1 MILRL
6 FLAFFASF
14 ICLQAGTLLTYNL
27 YSKAENFDIVLGFDE
42 PYTAQIRQQNQNGKI
57 ILLLENTKIKEN
69 FSQTLNSKFLSSISI
84 LNYQG
89 GMLGIELTSDKN
101 LQITPAKNPDK
112 MSMLI
117 RISPKGISN
126 FSELGAQKTSSFD
139 GKYTSLIIVLSL
151 LCIALVIVR
160 KQLDKKI
167 KKAKSAKKQNP
178 PKSAKEA
185 NSISNSRK
193 TEQNSE
199 QKTEQNSKQNTEQS
213 AQTNIEP
220 QKADFASE
228 LANADFENSAKII
241 FEKSLDER
249 NKVVL
254 FEHNARKYLV
264 LTGSSNVLL
273 DRFGEDNIRTQSDFE
288 LFFEQNKN
296 MLSNFISKRTNSLE
310 NYKNNLSA
318 E

>member
-6 FLAFFASF
+6 FFTLFASF
-14 ICLQAGTLLTYNL
+14 VYLQAGNLLTYNL
-27 YSKAENFDIVLGFDE
+27 YSRAENFDIVLGFDE
-42 PYTAQIRQQNQNGKI
+42 PYNAQIRQQNQDGKI

-69 FSQTLNSKFLSSISI
+69 FSQALNSKFINSISI
-84 LNYQG
+84 MNFQG
-89 GMLGIELTSDKN
+89 QMLGIELKSDKN

-117 RISPKGISN
+117 RITPKAISN
-126 FSELGAQKTSSFD
+126 FSELGAQKTSSVD
-139 GKYTSLIIVLSL
+139 GKYTSLIVVLSL
-151 LCIALVIVR
+151 LCIALVIIR
-160 KQLDKKI
+160 KRLDKKI
-167 KKAKSAKKQNP
+167 NAKTAKAVQKNP
-178 PKSAKEA
+178 SSSE
-185 NSISNSRK
+185 NSRK
-193 TEQNSE
+193 TEQSVE
-199 QKTEQNSKQNTEQS
+199 QKPEQNTQK
-213 AQTNIEP
+213 NIES
-220 QKADFASE
+220 KKTDFASE
-228 LANADFENSAKII
+228 LANADFELENTAKII
-241 FEKSLDER
+241 FEKPLDDR

-296 MLSNFISKRTNSLE
+296 MLANFISKRTNSLE
-310 NYKNNLSA
+310 NYKNNLGA

>member
-6 FLAFFASF
+6 FFTLFASF
-14 ICLQAGTLLTYNL
+14 VYLQAGNLLTYNL
-27 YSKAENFDIVLGFDE
+27 YSRAENFDIVLGFDE
-42 PYTAQIRQQNQNGKI
+42 PYNAQIRQQNQDGKI

-69 FSQTLNSKFLSSISI
+69 FSQALNSKFINSISI
-84 LNYQG
+84 MNFQG
-89 GMLGIELTSDKN
+89 QMLGIELKSDKN

-117 RISPKGISN
+117 RITPKAISN
-126 FSELGAQKTSSFD
+126 FSELGAQKTSSVD
-139 GKYTSLIIVLSL
+139 GKYTSLITLLSL
-151 LCIALVIVR
+151 LCIALVIIKKR
-160 KQLDKKI
+160 LDKKI
-167 KKAKSAKKQNP
+167 KNAKTAKSVQKNP
-178 PKSAKEA
+178 S
-185 NSISNSRK
+185 SSGNSRK
-193 TEQNSE
+193 IEQSVE
-199 QKTEQNSKQNTEQS
+199 QKLKQNTQK
-213 AQTNIEP
+213 NIES
-220 QKADFASE
+220 KKTDFASE
-228 LANADFENSAKII
+228 LANADFELENTAKII
-241 FEKSLDER
+241 FEKPLDDR

-296 MLSNFISKRTNSLE
+296 MLANFISKRTNSLE
-310 NYKNNLSA
+310 NYKNNLGA

>member
-6 FLAFFASF
+6 FFTLFASF
-14 ICLQAGTLLTYNL
+14 VYLQAGNLLTYNL
-27 YSKAENFDIVLGFDE
+27 YSRAENFDIVLGFDE
-42 PYTAQIRQQNQNGKI
+42 PYNAQIRQQNQDGKI

-69 FSQTLNSKFLSSISI
+69 FSQALNSKFINSISI
-84 LNYQG
+84 MNFQG
-89 GMLGIELTSDKN
+89 QMLGIELKSDKN

-117 RISPKGISN
+117 RITPKAISN
-126 FSELGAQKTSSFD
+126 FSELGAQKTSSVD

-151 LCIALVIVR
+151 LCIALVIIR
-160 KQLDKKI
+160 KRLDKKI
-167 KKAKSAKKQNP
+167 KNAKIAKAVQKNP
-178 PKSAKEA
+178 SSSE
-185 NSISNSRK
+185 NSRK
-193 TEQNSE
+193 TEQ
-199 QKTEQNSKQNTEQS
+199 KPEQNTQK
-213 AQTNIEP
+213 NIES
-220 QKADFASE
+220 KKTDFASE
-228 LANADFENSAKII
+228 LANADFELENTAKII
-241 FEKSLDER
+241 FEKPLDDR

-296 MLSNFISKRTNSLE
+296 MLANFISKRTNSLE
-310 NYKNNLSA
+310 NYKNNLGA

>member
-6 FLAFFASF
+6 FFTLFASF
-14 ICLQAGTLLTYNL
+14 VYLQAGNLLTYNL
-27 YSKAENFDIVLGFDE
+27 YSRAENFDIVLGFDE
-42 PYTAQIRQQNQNGKI
+42 PYNAQIRQQNQDGKI

-69 FSQTLNSKFLSSISI
+69 FSQALNSKFINSISI
-84 LNYQG
+84 MNFQG
-89 GMLGIELTSDKN
+89 QMLGIELKSDKN

-117 RISPKGISN
+117 RITPKAISN
-126 FSELGAQKTSSFD
+126 FSELGAQKTSSVD
-139 GKYTSLIIVLSL
+139 GKYTSLIVVLSL
-151 LCIALVIVR
+151 LCIALVIIR
-160 KQLDKKI
+160 KRLDKKI
-167 KKAKSAKKQNP
+167 KNAKIAKTVQKNP
-178 PKSAKEA
+178 SSSE
-185 NSISNSRK
+185 NSRK
-193 TEQNSE
+193 TEQSVE
-199 QKTEQNSKQNTEQS
+199 QKPEQKPEQNTQK
-213 AQTNIEP
+213 NIES
-220 QKADFASE
+220 KKTDFASE
-228 LANADFENSAKII
+228 LANADFDIENTAKII
-241 FEKSLDER
+241 FEKPLDDR

-296 MLSNFISKRTNSLE
+296 MLANFISKRTNSLE
-310 NYKNNLSA
+310 NYKNNLGA

>member
-6 FLAFFASF
+6 FFTLFASF
-14 ICLQAGTLLTYNL
+14 VYLQAGNLLTYNL
-27 YSKAENFDIVLGFDE
+27 YSRAENFDIVLSFDE
-42 PYTAQIRQQNQNGKI
+42 PYNAQIRQQNQDGKI

-69 FSQTLNSKFLSSISI
+69 FSQALNSKFINSISI
-84 LNYQG
+84 MNFQG
-89 GMLGIELTSDKN
+89 QMLGIELKSDKN

-117 RISPKGISN
+117 RITPKAISN
-126 FSELGAQKTSSFD
+126 FSELGAQKTSSVD
-139 GKYTSLIIVLSL
+139 GKYTSLIVVLSL
-151 LCIALVIVR
+151 LCIALVIIR
-160 KQLDKKI
+160 KRLDKKI
-167 KKAKSAKKQNP
+167 KNAKIAKAVQKNP
-178 PKSAKEA
+178 SSSE
-185 NSISNSRK
+185 NSRK
-193 TEQNSE
+193 TEQSVE
-199 QKTEQNSKQNTEQS
+199 QKPEQKPEQNTQK
-213 AQTNIEP
+213 NIES
-220 QKADFASE
+220 KKTDFASE
-228 LANADFENSAKII
+228 LANADFEIENTAKII
-241 FEKSLDER
+241 FEKPLDDR

-296 MLSNFISKRTNSLE
+296 MLANFISKRTNSLE
-310 NYKNNLSA
+310 NYKNNLGA

>member
-6 FLAFFASF
+6 FFTLFASF
-14 ICLQAGTLLTYNL
+14 VYLQAGNLLTYNL
-27 YSKAENFDIVLGFDE
+27 YSRAENFDIVLGFDE
-42 PYTAQIRQQNQNGKI
+42 PYNAQIRQQNQDGKI

-69 FSQTLNSKFLSSISI
+69 FSQALNSKFISSISI
-84 LNYQG
+84 MNFQG
-89 GMLGIELTSDKN
+89 QMLGIELKSDKN

-117 RISPKGISN
+117 RITPKAISN
-126 FSELGAQKTSSFD
+126 FSELGAQKTSSVD

-151 LCIALVIVR
+151 LCIALVIIKKR
-160 KQLDKKI
+160 LDKKI
-167 KKAKSAKKQNP
+167 KNAKTAKAVQKNP
-178 PKSAKEA
+178 SR
-185 NSISNSRK
+185 NSRK
-193 TEQNSE
+193 IEQSVEQKPEQNT
-199 QKTEQNSKQNTEQS
+199 QK
-213 AQTNIEP
+213 NIES
-220 QKADFASE
+220 KKTDFASE
-228 LANADFENSAKII
+228 LANADFDIENTAKII
-241 FEKSLDER
+241 FEKPLDDR

-296 MLSNFISKRTNSLE
+296 MLANFISKRTNSLE
-310 NYKNNLSA
+310 NYKNNLGA

>member
-6 FLAFFASF
+6 FFTLFASF
-14 ICLQAGTLLTYNL
+14 VYLQAGNLLTYNL
-27 YSKAENFDIVLGFDE
+27 YSRAENFDIVLGFDE
-42 PYTAQIRQQNQNGKI
+42 PYNAQIRQQNQDGKI

-69 FSQTLNSKFLSSISI
+69 FSQALNSKFINSISI
-84 LNYQG
+84 MNFQG
-89 GMLGIELTSDKN
+89 QMLGIELKSDKN

-117 RISPKGISN
+117 RITPKAISN
-126 FSELGAQKTSSFD
+126 FSELGAQKTSSVD
-139 GKYTSLIIVLSL
+139 GKYTSLITILSL
-151 LCIALVIVR
+151 LCIALVIIR
-160 KQLDKKI
+160 KRLDKKI
-167 KKAKSAKKQNP
+167 KNAKIAKAVQKNP
-178 PKSAKEA
+178 SSSE
-185 NSISNSRK
+185 NSRK
-193 TEQNSE
+193 TEQSVE
-199 QKTEQNSKQNTEQS
+199 QKPEQKPEQNTQK
-213 AQTNIEP
+213 NIES
-220 QKADFASE
+220 KKTDFASE
-228 LANADFENSAKII
+228 LANADFEIENTAKII
-241 FEKSLDER
+241 FEKSLDDR

-296 MLSNFISKRTNSLE
+296 MLANFISKRTNSLE
-310 NYKNNLSA
+310 NYKNNLGA

>member
-6 FLAFFASF
+6 FFTLFASF
-14 ICLQAGTLLTYNL
+14 VYLQAGNLLTYNL
-27 YSKAENFDIVLGFDE
+27 YSRAENFDIVLGFDE
-42 PYTAQIRQQNQNGKI
+42 PYNAQIRQQNQDGKI

-69 FSQTLNSKFLSSISI
+69 FSQALNSKFINSISI
-84 LNYQG
+84 MNFQG
-89 GMLGIELTSDKN
+89 QMLGIELKSDKN

-117 RISPKGISN
+117 RITPKAISN
-126 FSELGAQKTSSFD
+126 FSELGAQKTSSVD

-151 LCIALVIVR
+151 LCIALVIIR
-160 KQLDKKI
+160 KRLDKKI
-167 KKAKSAKKQNP
+167 KNAKIAKAVQKNP
-178 PKSAKEA
+178 SR
-185 NSISNSRK
+185 NSRK
-193 TEQNSE
+193 IEQSVEQKPEQNT
-199 QKTEQNSKQNTEQS
+199 QK
-213 AQTNIEP
+213 NIES
-220 QKADFASE
+220 KKTDFASE
-228 LANADFENSAKII
+228 LANADFEIENTAKII
-241 FEKSLDER
+241 FEKSLDDR

-296 MLSNFISKRTNSLE
+296 MLANFISKRTNSLE
-310 NYKNNLSA
+310 NYKNNLGA

>member
-6 FLAFFASF
+6 FFTLFASF
-14 ICLQAGTLLTYNL
+14 VYLQAGNLLTYNL
-27 YSKAENFDIVLGFDE
+27 YSRAENFDIVLGFDE
-42 PYTAQIRQQNQNGKI
+42 PYNAQIRQQNQDGKI

-69 FSQTLNSKFLSSISI
+69 FSQALNSKFINSISI
-84 LNYQG
+84 MNFQG
-89 GMLGIELTSDKN
+89 QMLGIELKSDKN

-117 RISPKGISN
+117 RITPKAISN
-126 FSELGAQKTSSFD
+126 FSELGAQKTSSVD

-151 LCIALVIVR
+151 LCIALVIIR
-160 KQLDKKI
+160 KRLDKKI
-167 KKAKSAKKQNP
+167 KNAKTAKAVQKNPSRNSKKIEQSVEQKP
-178 PKSAKEA
+178 
-185 NSISNSRK
+185 
-193 TEQNSE
+193 EQNT
-199 QKTEQNSKQNTEQS
+199 QK
-213 AQTNIEP
+213 NIES
-220 QKADFASE
+220 KKTDFASE
-228 LANADFENSAKII
+228 LANADFDIENTAKII
-241 FEKSLDER
+241 FEKPLDDR

-296 MLSNFISKRTNSLE
+296 MLANFISKRTNSLE
-310 NYKNNLSA
+310 NYKNNLGA